1 MRLLY
6 YKRLEEL
13 YTSRLLKYS
22 PAHSSGTGQQPRSS
36 YF

>member
-13 YTSRLLKYS
+13 YTSDLQACVQSRASEGPEK
-22 PAHSSGTGQQPRSS
+22 
-36 YF
+36 FV